1 MGKSLSIILHL
12 SAHNITQNF
21 FNKVGHYIATLIYSN
36 SLYFLNLTHAAA
48 YMSG

>member
-21 FNKVGHYIATLIYSN
+21 NKVGHYIATLIYSN
-36 SLYFLNLTHAAA
+36 SLHFLNLTHAAA